1 MSLNTFSNPRLFL
14 GKTELIDFDSVNYN
28 NSGNNTISTLTISLT
43 NPERDMLPLL
53 SQEIVFYLNYG
64 SADTVPFF
72 RGYIKEY
79 TPTDKKIT
87 LIVHDVLTFLAGKE
101 SPPITITDN
110 SNYDGFTIT
119 QMIQDFVEN
128 TVNKNKTII
137 GLDMLTETS
146 PPVSL
151 TGYRGK
157 NITPLKA
164 IKDNIP
170 IDKSSETQVRG
181 YKIVVRDDGEKSNIN
196 IIKEQDI
203 DSTGITFSLND
214 GIRKLNYRRRQS
226 PNYFQMEVNDSE
238 MIYQHHTLP
247 TGITMGKL
255 QGKFDYTD
263 EARQEAFYTSV
274 QEDGK
279 SEISI
284 DVTKGHYLEI
294 GNTINL
300 SLREYPE
307 ITGKHRI
314 VAKKINITKTA
325 ITCLLTL
332 SKDKITLGDYFN
344 NS

>member
-1 MSLNTFSNPRLFL
+1 MSYISSSLKF
-14 GKTELIDFDSVNYN
+14 YN
-28 NSGNNTISTLTISLT
+28 N
-43 NPERDMLPLL
+43 
-53 SQEIVFYLNYG
+53 
-64 SADTVPFF
+64 
-72 RGYIKEY
+72 
-79 TPTDKKIT
+79 
-87 LIVHDVLTFLAGKE
+87 
-101 SPPITITDN
+101 
-110 SNYDGFTIT
+110 
-119 QMIQDFVEN
+119 
-128 TVNKNKTII
+128 
-137 GLDMLTETS
+137 
-146 PPVSL
+146 
-151 TGYRGK
+151 
-157 NITPLKA
+157 
-164 IKDNIP
+164 
-170 IDKSSETQVRG
+170 
-181 YKIVVRDDGEKSNIN
+181 KIVVEDTGSNYNGIEVMMDWEDDIMSASAAYVTEGGGDILEIGFGMGISAGYIQSHSISSHTIIENHPQILEKLKTWANGKSNIN

-332 SKDKITLGDYFN
+332 SKDKITLGDYFI